1 MLTIWHIC
9 HILMIE
15 IQKRWGMNQLTVE
28 FYEKENGEIPVEEF
42 LDSLDIGMKSK
53 LVMILKVLQEKGNQ
67 LREPYSKHL
76 EDGIFEIRG
85 KVGSDISRVLYF
97 FYYGGKIILT
107 NGFIKKT
114 QKTPSKEI
122 KRAKEYRKDYIERF
136 GEENENLR

>member
-1 MLTIWHIC
+1 
-9 HILMIE
+9 
-15 IQKRWGMNQLTVE
+15 
-28 FYEKENGEIPVEEF
+28 
-42 LDSLDIGMKSK
+42 MKSK

-107 NGFIKKT
+107 NGFVKKT

-122 KRAKEYRKDYIERF
+122 KKAKKYRKDYIERF

>member
-1 MLTIWHIC
+1 
-9 HILMIE
+9 
-15 IQKRWGMNQLTVE
+15 MNQFTVE

-136 GEENENLR
+136 GEENEDFR